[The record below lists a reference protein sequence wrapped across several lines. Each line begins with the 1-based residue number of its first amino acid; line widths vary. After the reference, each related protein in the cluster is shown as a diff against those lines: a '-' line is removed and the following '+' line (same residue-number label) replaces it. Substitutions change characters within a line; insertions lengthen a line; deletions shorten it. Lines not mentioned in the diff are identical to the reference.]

1 VTNQRVQTELIL
13 FLDLTQQ
20 LAEAAEQMETLR
32 LEIMVALVVEADMA
46 EQEALLHLD
55 KDLTEDFL
63 K

>member
-1 VTNQRVQTELIL
+1 VKNQRVQTELIL

-20 LAEAAEQMETLR
+20 LAEAAEQMETRR

-55 KDLTEDFL
+55 KDLMEDFL

>member
-1 VTNQRVQTELIL
+1 
-13 FLDLTQQ
+13 LDLTQQ

-46 EQEALLHLD
+46 EQEVLLHLD
-55 KDLTEDFL
+55 KDLMEDFL